1 MNTLSA
7 KKVATFFFLRPVK
20 ISKRHEIVNSK
31 SPKIFTMP
39 NLVFYSTFVR
49 IYLEY
54 LDKKKNIQI
63 YFASLSLYIMHLCV
77 NIKQLQFWFFFFYVG
92 HFLSNSALDIF

>member
-54 LDKKKNIQI
+54 LDKKKHSNL
-63 YFASLSLYIMHLCV
+63 FC
-77 NIKQLQFWFFFFYVG
+77 QLIVVHYAFMCEYKAATVLVFFFYVG